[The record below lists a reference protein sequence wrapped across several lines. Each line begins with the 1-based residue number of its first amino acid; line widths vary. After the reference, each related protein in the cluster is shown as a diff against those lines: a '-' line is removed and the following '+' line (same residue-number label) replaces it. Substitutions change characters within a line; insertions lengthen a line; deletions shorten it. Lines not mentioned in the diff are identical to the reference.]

1 MIKKKSSN
9 RSFGLLFFVVFL
21 LIGIWPL
28 FKENDYRLWS
38 LIISIIFLILGLLNS
53 KLLNP
58 LNNLWIKFGEIL
70 GKIIAPIVMMIVF
83 FAIMSYDVSVVFAY
97 IFQAWS
103 LHCVVIDLWVD
114 VGFTFNI
121 NLMNFAS
128 RSRTHHAKPCFL
140 ITLTINSHVVVL
152 PLTLQAYTSQ

>member
-9 RSFGLLFFVVFL
+9 RSFGLLFFVVFF

-38 LIISIIFLILGLLNS
+38 LIISIIFLTLGLLNS
-53 KLLNP
+53 KLLEP

-83 FAIMSYDVSVVFAY
+83 FIVLTPLSFIIKLFGKDLLQIKFVKNNSY
-97 IFQAWS
+97 W
-103 LHCVVIDLWVD
+103 
-114 VGFTFNI
+114 
-121 NLMNFAS
+121 
-128 RSRTHHAKPCFL
+128 
-140 ITLTINSHVVVL
+140 ITRKKDIGSMKK
-152 PLTLQAYTSQ
+152 QF

>member
-9 RSFGLLFFVVFL
+9 RGFGLLFFVVFL
-21 LIGIWPL
+21 VIGIWPL

-53 KLLNP
+53 KLLKP

-83 FAIMSYDVSVVFAY
+83 FIVLTPLSFIVKLFIKDLLKIKFIKNNSY
-97 IFQAWS
+97 W
-103 LHCVVIDLWVD
+103 
-114 VGFTFNI
+114 
-121 NLMNFAS
+121 
-128 RSRTHHAKPCFL
+128 
-140 ITLTINSHVVVL
+140 ITRKKDIGSMKK
-152 PLTLQAYTSQ
+152 QF

>member
-9 RSFGLLFFVVFL
+9 RGFGLLFFVVFF

-53 KLLNP
+53 KLLKP

-70 GKIIAPIVMMIVF
+70 GKIIAPIIMMIVF
-83 FAIMSYDVSVVFAY
+83 FIVLTPLSFIIKLFGKDLLKIKFVKNNSYW
-97 IFQAWS
+97 I
-103 LHCVVIDLWVD
+103 
-114 VGFTFNI
+114 
-121 NLMNFAS
+121 S
-128 RSRTHHAKPCFL
+128 RKKDIGSMKKQF
-140 ITLTINSHVVVL
+140 
-152 PLTLQAYTSQ
+152 

>member
-9 RSFGLLFFVVFL
+9 RSFGLLFFVVFF

-53 KLLNP
+53 KLLKP

-70 GKIIAPIVMMIVF
+70 GKIIAPIIMMIVF
-83 FAIMSYDVSVVFAY
+83 FIVLTPLSFIVKLFIKDLLNIKFVKNNSYW
-97 IFQAWS
+97 I
-103 LHCVVIDLWVD
+103 
-114 VGFTFNI
+114 
-121 NLMNFAS
+121 S
-128 RSRTHHAKPCFL
+128 RKKDIGSMKKQF
-140 ITLTINSHVVVL
+140 
-152 PLTLQAYTSQ
+152 

>member
-9 RSFGLLFFVVFL
+9 RSFGLLFFVVFF

-53 KLLNP
+53 KLLKP

-83 FAIMSYDVSVVFAY
+83 FIVLTPLSYIIKLFDN
-97 IFQAWS
+97 
-103 LHCVVIDLWVD
+103 DLLKIKFIKNKSYWIIRKK
-114 VGFTFNI
+114 NI
-121 NLMNFAS
+121 GSMKKQF
-128 RSRTHHAKPCFL
+128 
-140 ITLTINSHVVVL
+140 
-152 PLTLQAYTSQ
+152 